1 MVVKG
6 ERRERQQLL
15 VNHGEPNKSAG
26 SSSDLQR
33 RSIPQME
40 EFTDRYHCRQSWNG
54 YVSRRAVSGCGNSLA
69 RELAIRDRL
78 R

>member
-6 ERRERQQLL
+6 EKGEAAIT
-15 VNHGEPNKSAG
+15 GEPNKSAG

-69 RELAIRDRL
+69 RDLAIRDRL